1 MLKYTAYVS
10 RLCEEL
16 ESENCPLRDST
27 WTTEEPQSPA
37 EQLKITPKHAAET
50 EKKKKIIKERHD
62 WGGFERHLTQ
72 EEKPLPLTRPWETNG
87 MQMKM
92 N

>member
-1 MLKYTAYVS
+1 MCDFFFFESVKIHAYVS

-37 EQLKITPKHAAET
+37 EQLKITQKHAAET
-50 EKKKKIIKERHD
+50 KKKKK
-62 WGGFERHLTQ
+62 
-72 EEKPLPLTRPWETNG
+72 
-87 MQMKM
+87 
-92 N
+92 